1 MIRFDKWLSVLTS
14 FGFLLIII
22 SSLLFVYQYLGG
34 TASSRRRQWG
44 WGAVFGGLLLLMRL
58 PFIAYN
64 RELEVDESQMLT
76 QALSLTKYIHYWNDV
91 DGLTQGPLVSY
102 LLILPSWFG
111 GSFDYISARLVGF
124 VLLSL
129 TLLFTYRTVHN
140 LFAAPVSLAVFVPT
154 AFFYLL
160 VQGWFCE
167 LYNEYV
173 VLCLLAITFW
183 LFSSLYNQ
191 PYPTF
196 GVLLALGFVSGLVP
210 FAKLQ
215 GVPTVL
221 VTLLFTALIIL
232 SKSPKKILSLLV
244 LLAGCLCCPLIVLV
258 LTLLN
263 GSFDYFLNFYLIG
276 NFQYSYGGSIWQKA
290 LDYPT
295 FLQHSGQFIDLF
307 ITYAVLI
314 AAYLWVSIRSSFRFN
329 IRSFLVWF
337 GLLHV
342 LTGFYEAIKSGYQF
356 YHYQQFLIIPL
367 ALLSGALWDGFYA
380 TRQVPAPK
388 VRLILAGW
396 VLLCCLPYGIDRLVL
411 FASSARPVTIRLYD
425 LGQPIPVSPISK
437 KILSYTR
444 PGDDLTLWGWFPA
457 YHIET
462 QLSQATADNITFRVL
477 MPGPQQQRH
486 QARFLE
492 DLKRHRPAVFV
503 DLVNRTHSFW
513 FLNPDVFGHEQVVP
527 IGTYIQTHYQ
537 HVATINDERVYVRKD
552 RLRES
557 ELPRR
562 H

>member
-14 FGFLLIII
+14 FGFLLVVI
-22 SSLLFVYQYLGG
+22 SSLVFVYQYIEG
-34 TASSRRRQWG
+34 TAGSRRRQWG
-44 WGAVFGGLLLLMRL
+44 WAAVFAGLLLLMRF

-64 RELEVDESQMLT
+64 KELEVDESQMLT
-76 QALSLTKYIHYWNDV
+76 QALSLTKYCRYWIDV

-111 GSFDYISARLVGF
+111 RPFDYTSARLVGF

-129 TLLFTYRTVHN
+129 TLLFTYLTVKN
-140 LFAAPVSLAVFVPT
+140 LFAKPVSLVVFIPT

-173 VLCLLAITFW
+173 VLCLLAISFW
-183 LFSSLYNQ
+183 LFSILFKQ
-191 PYPTF
+191 PRPTF
-196 GVLLALGFVSGLVP
+196 SVLLALGFVSGLVP

-215 GVPTVL
+215 GVPTVMI
-221 VTLLFTALIIL
+221 TLLFTALLIL
-232 SKSPKKILSLLV
+232 LRSPEKIRSLLV
-244 LLAGCLCCPLIVLV
+244 LLAGCLCCPLLVLA

-290 LDYPT
+290 LDYPV
-295 FLQHSGQFIDLF
+295 FLQHSGQFFNLF
-307 ITYAVLI
+307 ISYAVLL
-314 AAYLWVSIRSSFRFN
+314 AGFLWFGVRSSFRVSS
-329 IRSFLVWF
+329 RSFLIWF
-337 GLLHV
+337 GVLHLLM
-342 LTGFYEAIKSGYQF
+342 GFYEAIKSGYQF
-356 YHYQQFLIIPL
+356 YHYQQFLIVPL
-367 ALLSGALWDGFYA
+367 ALLSGALWDGPWA
-380 TRQVPAPK
+380 TRQVPVSK

-396 VLLCCLPYGIDRLVL
+396 VLVCCLPYGIDRLVL
-411 FASSARPVTIRLYD
+411 FVNSSKAVTIRLYD
-425 LGQPIPVSPISK
+425 LCQPVPVSPISE

-457 YHIET
+457 YHLET

-477 MPGPQQQRH
+477 MPGPLQKSH

-503 DLVNRTHSFW
+503 DLVNRHSFW
-513 FLNPDVFGHEQVVP
+513 FLNPDVFGHEQVAP
-527 IGTYIQTHYQ
+527 IGRYIQTHYQ
-537 HVATINDERVYVRKD
+537 HVATINDERLYIRND
-552 RLRES
+552 RLKVG
-557 ELPRR
+557 ELP
-562 H
+562 

>member
-1 MIRFDKWLSVLTS
+1 
-14 FGFLLIII
+14 
-22 SSLLFVYQYLGG
+22 
-34 TASSRRRQWG
+34 
-44 WGAVFGGLLLLMRL
+44 MRL

-76 QALSLTKYIHYWNDV
+76 QALSLTKYWRYWIDV

-111 GSFDYISARLVGF
+111 GHFDYTSARLVGF

-129 TLLFTYRTVHN
+129 TLLFTYLTVNN
-140 LFAAPVSLAVFVPT
+140 LFAKSISLAVFVPT

-183 LFSSLYNQ
+183 LFSILYNQ
-191 PYPTF
+191 SHPAF

-221 VTLLFTALIIL
+221 ITLVFTALIIL
-232 SKSPKKILSLLV
+232 SKSPDKIRSLLV
-244 LLAGCLCCPLIVLV
+244 LLAGCLCCPLFVLA

-276 NFQYSYGGSIWQKA
+276 NFQYNFGGSIWEKA
-290 LDYPT
+290 LNYPA
-295 FLQHSGQFIDLF
+295 FLWSSGQFLNLF
-307 ITYAVLI
+307 ISYGLLLAGG
-314 AAYLWVSIRSSFRFN
+314 LWFSIRSSSRVN
-329 IRSFLVWF
+329 TRSFLLWF

-356 YHYQQFLIIPL
+356 YHYQQFLIVPL
-367 ALLSGALWDGFYA
+367 ALLSGAIWAGYYA
-380 TRQVPAPK
+380 TRQIPASTM
-388 VRLILAGW
+388 RLILAGW
-396 VLLCCLPYGIDRLVL
+396 VLACCLPYGIDRLVL
-411 FASSARPVTIRLYD
+411 FVSSSKAVTIRLYD
-425 LGQPIPVSPISK
+425 LFQPIPVSPISE
-437 KILSYTR
+437 KILTYTR
-444 PGDDLTLWGWFPA
+444 PGDDITLWGWYPV

-477 MPGPQQQRH
+477 MPGPQQKKH
-486 QARFLE
+486 QARFLS
-492 DLKRHRPAVFV
+492 DLKRHRPVVFV
-503 DLVNRTHSFW
+503 DLVNRRHSFW
-513 FLNPDVFGHEQVVP
+513 FLNPDVFGHEQVAP
-527 IGTYIQTHYQ
+527 IGAYIQAHYQ

-552 RLRES
+552 RLGS
-557 ELPRR
+557 NELPPKY
-562 H
+562 

>member
-1 MIRFDKWLSVLTS
+1 MRF
-14 FGFLLIII
+14 
-22 SSLLFVYQYLGG
+22 
-34 TASSRRRQWG
+34 
-44 WGAVFGGLLLLMRL
+44 

-64 RELEVDESQMLT
+64 KELEVDESQMLT
-76 QALSLTKYIHYWNDV
+76 QALSLTKYYRYWIDV

-111 GSFDYISARLVGF
+111 RPFDYTSARLVGF

-129 TLLFTYRTVHN
+129 TLIFTYLTVSN

-173 VLCLLAITFW
+173 VLCLLAISFW
-183 LFSSLYNQ
+183 LFSILYKQ
-191 PYPTF
+191 PRPTV

-221 VTLLFTALIIL
+221 ITLLFTALLIL
-232 SKSPKKILSLLV
+232 SRSPEKIRSLLV
-244 LLAGCLCCPLIVLV
+244 LLAGCLCCPLLVLA

-290 LDYPT
+290 LDYPV
-295 FLQHSGQFIDLF
+295 FLQHSGQFFNLF
-307 ITYAVLI
+307 ISYGVLL
-314 AAYLWVSIRSSFRFN
+314 AGFLWFGIRSSFRVSS
-329 IRSFLVWF
+329 RSFLIWF
-337 GLLHV
+337 GVLHV

-356 YHYQQFLIIPL
+356 YHYQQFLIVPL
-367 ALLSGALWDGFYA
+367 ALLSGALWDGLYA
-380 TRQVPAPK
+380 TRQVPVSK

-396 VLLCCLPYGIDRLVL
+396 VLVCCLPYGIDRLVL
-411 FASSARPVTIRLYD
+411 FISPSKAVTIRLYD
-425 LGQPIPVSPISK
+425 LCQPVPVSPLSE

-444 PGDDLTLWGWFPA
+444 PGDDLTLWGWYPA

-477 MPGPQQQRH
+477 MPGPQQKSH
-486 QARFLE
+486 EARFLE

-503 DLVNRTHSFW
+503 DLVNRHSFW
-513 FLNPDVFGHEQVVP
+513 FLNPDVFGHEQVAP
-527 IGTYIQTHYQ
+527 IGAYIQTHYQ
-537 HVATINDERVYVRKD
+537 HVATINDERLYVRKD
-552 RLRES
+552 RLRVGDS
-557 ELPRR
+557 PQNN
-562 H
+562 